1 MRSATASSSVS
12 STITTRVRR
21 PFRDNPRL
29 ILAGIGVLLGALVGI
44 LVLADRGSRLAPD
57 FLAEGVLY
65 ALSVTNIMML
75 LGLVFVLAR
84 NIIKLLV
91 ERRRAI
97 PFVRFRAK
105 LVFILLGM
113 TLIPAVLVLIVGT
126 ILSAWPQEILPSR
139 IRQEVR
145 ALSPKG
151 IARKGVTP

>member
-29 ILAGIGVLLGALVGI
+29 VLAGIDVLLGALVGI

-91 ERRRAI
+91 ERRRDI
-97 PFVRFRAK
+97 PFVRVRAK
-105 LVFILLGM
+105 LVDNRAGS
-113 TLIPAVLVLIVGT
+113 AGT
-126 ILSAWPQEILPSR
+126 ESGK
-139 IRQEVR
+139 
-145 ALSPKG
+145 PKG
-151 IARKGVTP
+151 KSSAGSL